1 MEKKNKKSYTL
12 DRKKFLIFVFSIVV
26 IISVIIIVVSLNKKI
41 EINDSTDISKLNA
54 TKYCTE
60 IKSEYNKDENK
71 NKFIDDCNKIQEK
84 IGMYIINNSTLDD
97 TSFENLI
104 SKLNENL
111 SDNNFLIIEMDNP
124 TYWNGT
130 WSVDNKGKLKFKFS
144 NKKIEPDW
152 ISDVTVSN
160 FVIIN

>member
-1 MEKKNKKSYTL
+1 MAKKNKKSYTL

-41 EINDSTDISKLNA
+41 EINYSTDISKLNA

-111 SDNNFLIIEMDNP
+111 ADNNFSIIEMDNQ

-160 FVIIN
+160 FVITN

>member
-1 MEKKNKKSYTL
+1 MAKKNKKSYTL

-111 SDNNFLIIEMDNP
+111 SDNNFSIIGMDNS

-152 ISDVTVSN
+152 ISDATVSN
-160 FVIIN
+160 FVITN

>member
-1 MEKKNKKSYTL
+1 MAKKNKKSYTL

-111 SDNNFLIIEMDNP
+111 ADNNFSIIEMDNP

-130 WSVDNKGKLKFKFS
+130 LSVDNKGKLKFKFS

-152 ISDVTVSN
+152 ISDDTVSN
-160 FVIIN
+160 FVITN

>member
-1 MEKKNKKSYTL
+1 MAKKNKKSYTL

-111 SDNNFLIIEMDNP
+111 SDNNFSIIE
-124 TYWNGT
+124 
-130 WSVDNKGKLKFKFS
+130 SVNK
-144 NKKIEPDW
+144 I
-152 ISDVTVSN
+152 
-160 FVIIN
+160 

>member
-1 MEKKNKKSYTL
+1 MAKKNKKSYTL

-104 SKLNENL
+104 
-111 SDNNFLIIEMDNP
+111 
-124 TYWNGT
+124 
-130 WSVDNKGKLKFKFS
+130 
-144 NKKIEPDW
+144 
-152 ISDVTVSN
+152 
-160 FVIIN
+160 

>member
-1 MEKKNKKSYTL
+1 MAKKNKKSYTL

-60 IKSEYNKDENK
+60 I
-71 NKFIDDCNKIQEK
+71 QEK

-111 SDNNFLIIEMDNP
+111 ADNNFSIIGMDNP

-152 ISDVTVSN
+152 ISDATVSN
-160 FVIIN
+160 FVITN

>member
-1 MEKKNKKSYTL
+1 MAKKNKKSYTL

-84 IGMYIINNSTLDD
+84 IAMY
-97 TSFENLI
+97 
-104 SKLNENL
+104 
-111 SDNNFLIIEMDNP
+111 IIEMDNT

-160 FVIIN
+160 FVITN

>member
-1 MEKKNKKSYTL
+1 MAKKNKKSYTL

-54 TKYCTE
+54 TKYCIE

-111 SDNNFLIIEMDNP
+111 ADNNFSIIEMDNP
-124 TYWNGT
+124 NYWNAT

>member
-1 MEKKNKKSYTL
+1 MAKKNKKSYTL
-12 DRKKFLIFVFSIVV
+12 DRKKFLIIVFSIVV

-104 SKLNENL
+104 LKLNENL
-111 SDNNFLIIEMDNP
+111 ADNNFSIIEMESP

-144 NKKIEPDW
+144 SKKIEPNW

-160 FVIIN
+160 FVITN

>member
-1 MEKKNKKSYTL
+1 MAKKNKKSYTL

-111 SDNNFLIIEMDNP
+111 ADNNFSIIEMDNT

-130 WSVDNKGKLKFKFS
+130 WSVDNKCKLKFKFS

-160 FVIIN
+160 FVITN

>member
-1 MEKKNKKSYTL
+1 MAKKNKKSYTL

-104 SKLNENL
+104 SKLNESL
-111 SDNNFLIIEMDNP
+111 ADNNFSIIEMDNS

-160 FVIIN
+160 FVITN

>member
-1 MEKKNKKSYTL
+1 MAKKNKKSYTL

-111 SDNNFLIIEMDNP
+111 ADNNFLIIEMDNP
-124 TYWNGT
+124 NYWNGT

-152 ISDVTVSN
+152 ICDATVSN
-160 FVIIN
+160 FVITN

>member
-1 MEKKNKKSYTL
+1 MYN
-12 DRKKFLIFVFSIVV
+12 
-26 IISVIIIVVSLNKKI
+26 NKKI

-71 NKFIDDCNKIQEK
+71 NKFIGDCNKIQEK

-111 SDNNFLIIEMDNP
+111 ADNNFSIIEMDNP

-160 FVIIN
+160 FVITN

>member
-1 MEKKNKKSYTL
+1 MAKKNKKSYTL

-111 SDNNFLIIEMDNP
+111 ADNNFLIIEMDNP

-160 FVIIN
+160 FVITN